1 MATKLKKGHIC
12 PNKSAKDRAKEFSK
26 ELYEE
31 SGLLFCRTCETSIDH
46 KRKSTIMDHLE
57 SKKHK
62 LRKEKKNGGS
72 IISNESAGG
81 ELSSTSGKRQS
92 TVERGFAIANT
103 ARDARHAV
111 ANDLVCAMV
120 AANIP
125 LEKADNP
132 VLREFFVKHVR
143 NGGSIAGSTALRERI
158 PDLYARHKEY
168 LKSLFSGQKVY
179 VVLDETTDER
189 TKLVLN
195 ILLIRPVQSD
205 KCSLKPYLVDTIVL
219 ERTTAAT
226 VGGALL
232 RSLAL
237 LDVQYED
244 VVGMVTDGAQYMKAC
259 FRDVIKPA
267 CVNCVHLICIAHC
280 LNLVGEVLRKNV
292 SRLDD
297 FVAKMKTAFRLSAA
311 KRRVYIQALVE
322 AGVDDA
328 LAPPSPVVTR
338 WYSWLQ
344 AVQQHA
350 RYFSNYGHMMQQI
363 QVEFGELTEL

>member
-1 MATKLKKGHIC
+1 MATKLKTGHIC
-12 PNKSAKDRAKEFSK
+12 PNKSAKDRATEFSK

-31 SGLLFCRTCETSIDH
+31 SGLLFCRTCESSIDH
-46 KRKSTIMDHLE
+46 KRKSTIIDHLE

-62 LRKEKKNGGS
+62 LRKEKKNSGP
-72 IISNESAGG
+72 ISNESTGG
-81 ELSSTSGKRQS
+81 ESSSTSGKRQS
-92 TVERGFAIANT
+92 TIDRGFAVATT

-132 VLREFFVKHVR
+132 VLRDFFVKHVR
-143 NGGSIAGSTALRERI
+143 NGGSISGSTALRERVS
-158 PDLYARHKEY
+158 DVYGRHKEY

-292 SRLDD
+292 PRLDD

-311 KRRVYIQALVE
+311 KRRVYMQALVE
-322 AGVDDA
+322 AGVDDPM
-328 LAPPSPVVTR
+328 APPSPVVTR

-350 RYFSNYGHMMQQI
+350 RYFSNYGHMLPQI
-363 QVEFGELTEL
+363 QEEFGELTEL